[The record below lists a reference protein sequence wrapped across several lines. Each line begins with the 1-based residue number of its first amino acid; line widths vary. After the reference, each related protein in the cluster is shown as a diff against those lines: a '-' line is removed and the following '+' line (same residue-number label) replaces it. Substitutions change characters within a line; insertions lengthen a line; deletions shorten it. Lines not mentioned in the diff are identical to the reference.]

1 MVNLHFIFVLSFFV
15 YFSTAKLPSP
25 YIKVVTVLLCQVP
38 IVTCVQVLVEG
49 LPDWRMP
56 AYYFR
61 RMRKI
66 GLAEGLA
73 YLLGKL
79 RRYILLNK
87 QDVHPDSCSVGS
99 GSMSFGSGSK
109 LGRF

>member
-1 MVNLHFIFVLSFFV
+1 LFFL
-15 YFSTAKLPSP
+15 FL
-25 YIKVVTVLLCQVP
+25 ILVVGC
-38 IVTCVQVLVEG
+38 QVLVEG

-73 YLLGKL
+73 YLLGENFPYFFVQK
-79 RRYILLNK
+79 
-87 QDVHPDSCSVGS
+87 CC
-99 GSMSFGSGSK
+99 
-109 LGRF
+109 

>member
-1 MVNLHFIFVLSFFV
+1 M
-15 YFSTAKLPSP
+15 
-25 YIKVVTVLLCQVP
+25 
-38 IVTCVQVLVEG
+38 EG

-73 YLLGKL
+73 YLLGESFPYFFREKVYFNMKRNGTNL
-79 RRYILLNK
+79 RLFDRKERFGLPSIQK
-87 QDVHPDSCSVGS
+87 KKFERR
-99 GSMSFGSGSK
+99 SFK
-109 LGRF
+109 TEYDDI

>member
-1 MVNLHFIFVLSFFV
+1 M
-15 YFSTAKLPSP
+15 
-25 YIKVVTVLLCQVP
+25 
-38 IVTCVQVLVEG
+38 EG

-73 YLLGKL
+73 YLLGESSSP
-79 RRYILLNK
+79 I
-87 QDVHPDSCSVGS
+87 
-99 GSMSFGSGSK
+99 SFRAKVLFKSLFQTSK
-109 LGRF
+109 GKIFTDTVVLFCLIVKNPPPPSEKTRSAYL